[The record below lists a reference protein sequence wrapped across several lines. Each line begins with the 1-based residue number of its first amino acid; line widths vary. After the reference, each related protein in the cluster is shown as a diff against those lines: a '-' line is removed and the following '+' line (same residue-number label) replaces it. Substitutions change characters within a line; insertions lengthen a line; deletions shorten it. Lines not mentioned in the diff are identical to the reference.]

1 MYTKKEAAPCSLK
14 GAVAASFKLEQNY
27 FLTQFSLQTHYH
39 QTQLPHFS
47 FCTLPHWPHSIV

>member
-27 FLTQFSLQTHYH
+27 FLTQFSLQT
-39 QTQLPHFS
+39 Q
-47 FCTLPHWPHSIV
+47 

>member
-27 FLTQFSLQTHYH
+27 FLTQFSLQTLAIISKIII
-39 QTQLPHFS
+39 TAKKNG
-47 FCTLPHWPHSIV
+47 